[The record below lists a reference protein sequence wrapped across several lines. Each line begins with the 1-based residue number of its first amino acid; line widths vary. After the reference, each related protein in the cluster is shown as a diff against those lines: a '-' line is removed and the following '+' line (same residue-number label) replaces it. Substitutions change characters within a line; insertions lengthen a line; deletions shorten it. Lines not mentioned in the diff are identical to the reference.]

1 MTVCRQLDVTRK
13 TYLIRFLFEP
23 KAILSHRHVIDLSVS
38 AFSTKQTASLEDI
51 SLTGVSLTNASFA
64 VRQFVGANFTESNLQ
79 GANFQYASL
88 RNVSFR
94 MAILRNTNFND
105 TTMSNIDFS
114 AYSTFGAFLPNKTL
128 GLNRNLLQN
137 RNAEKQP
144 KCLAAQIDPIYHSN
158 WNVTPFDGVGITKID
173 QAVAD
178 LAVNRWFRIL
188 KQVEMD
194 SEHVHIVGN
203 YFWNSQVNI
212 SMTLEEFNS
221 ENQTLNIHHFVLPY
235 QGS

>member
-1 MTVCRQLDVTRK
+1 NSLIIANHTREQDLLIANTLRWDTIFAAYIDNVSSIARASNFSFDTIDPLLTSIIRAKTMTVCRQLDVTRK

-114 AYSTFGAFLPNKTL
+114 GSDLIGSTITMNNCRKHIRHLALF
-128 GLNRNLLQN
+128 
-137 RNAEKQP
+137 
-144 KCLAAQIDPIYHSN
+144 CLIKLWD
-158 WNVTPFDGVGITKID
+158 
-173 QAVAD
+173 
-178 LAVNRWFRIL
+178 
-188 KQVEMD
+188 
-194 SEHVHIVGN
+194 
-203 YFWNSQVNI
+203 
-212 SMTLEEFNS
+212 
-221 ENQTLNIHHFVLPY
+221 
-235 QGS
+235 